1 MESIIP
7 NSNGC
12 IFSIP
17 KSNGLHWSSGC
28 AGKKLK
34 KGIDFQTP
42 MDYIPQS
49 PKPHTYYEFQKPKD
63 TKTRKLHQE
72 AAIYPGPGAVQRAA
86 WRTVQHQIP
95 NSRSCTSVQ
104 RPAYSKFQELHQDRS
119 QHVPGPGTQQ
129 HGILWENGIDSVLAN
144 CGI

>member
-49 PKPHTYYEFQKPKD
+49 PKPHTYYKFQKPKD
-63 TKTRKLHQE
+63 TRTRRSSVQPGELCSTRTPKQELHLDSKNQNCTSVSVFQ
-72 AAIYPGPGAVQRAA
+72 IPGAVQRAGKCLVNLA
-86 WRTVQHQIP
+86 ACSVFQIP
-95 NSRSCTSVQ
+95 GTV
-104 RPAYSKFQELHQDRS
+104 PDHQE
-119 QHVPGPGTQQ
+119 QHCPG
-129 HGILWENGIDSVLAN
+129 EAA
-144 CGI
+144 